1 MPTGSRCAALS
12 ILLVT
17 GALAAPE
24 VGFAQASAET
34 RPALFGRLT
43 DCRKLADNTA
53 RLACY
58 DRVTGDLERAEAQGD
73 IVVVDREQAR
83 KVRSQAFGFAMPSL
97 SLFERGEAREAL
109 ETVTGRLAAAR
120 KDGNG
125 KWTVRLEDGAV
136 WTQIDSAIV
145 MFQPRPGME
154 VKVRR
159 AALGSYMLSINGR
172 AGFRARRVE

>member
-1 MPTGSRCAALS
+1 MPTPACLATLS

-17 GALAAPE
+17 GVSAAPGDGLSE
-24 VGFAQASAET
+24 AASET
-34 RPALFGRLT
+34 RPALFNSLT

-58 DRVTGDLERAEAQGD
+58 DGVTGDLERAEAKGD

-83 KVRSQAFGFAMPSL
+83 KVRSQAFGFSMPSL
-97 SLFERGEAREAL
+97 SLFERGEGREAI
-109 ETVTGRLAAAR
+109 ETVTGRLASAR

-125 KWTVRLEDGAV
+125 KWSVRLEDGAV
-136 WTQIDSAIV
+136 WTQVDSAIV
-145 MFQPRPGME
+145 MFQPRPGMP

-159 AALGSYMLSINGR
+159 AAMGSYMLSLDGR
-172 AGFRARRVE
+172 PGFRARRVE